1 LFTDHTLRV
10 IEYDRVLSQ
19 LGDRAESVPG
29 RERVMAIRPFADFE
43 KVRERQARSRESIA
57 LHQSTIGFPSTAH
70 DDIRPVLAP
79 LHAAGTIL
87 EIPDLL
93 KLARFLRVVREAK
106 DVLSRDAVGPILADL
121 GAALVP
127 AQDLES
133 RITHAIDPSG
143 QIQDGATPRLGRLR
157 RQAVAT
163 REALR
168 GRLESFLTS
177 RELRHDP
184 DGYVTIRGG
193 RYVIS
198 VPAGD
203 RSKVQGIVHD
213 QSASG
218 HTFFI
223 EPFAVVDENN
233 ALARCEAEVREEER
247 RIIAELSDR
256 ASELLPALARDVDLL
271 TELDVCR
278 ATARLATELEMI
290 VPDVLEGSR
299 RVRLVGCRHPLML
312 AQAAERGSVIPL
324 ELTMDADVRIL
335 ILTGPNMGGK
345 TVALKTLGVSAIMA
359 MAGLPVAASPGT
371 EFPHFRTIVADI
383 GDEQSIERNLSTFA
397 SHLRH
402 LVEFMEKRQDPA
414 LILLD
419 ELGTG
424 TDPAEGGALGRAYLE
439 MADGPDTK
447 IIATTHLPALKA
459 FAAEYRGAVNGSMS
473 FDEDSLAP
481 RFTLE
486 IGVPGR
492 SHAFEIAAR
501 LSFPRP
507 VLERARALLTTEER
521 RMDHLLAEVERARQR
536 AADAERRTE
545 AIQREAE
552 AKLQEAQRRQG
563 EAERILREA
572 RSAAAEEAD
581 EMLRETRAFLKET
594 RRQLTTGPVSNRT
607 VEESGRRLREKEREV
622 AVHRP
627 PRPDI
632 GADYPSIPAEE
643 VRPGV
648 KLWSIDLG
656 AVVIADEVPSSRGM
670 VHVTKSGI
678 RFAVSVARLR
688 RPPGDAPLVER
699 HGGIRA
705 EIESIEPVR
714 TEIDLRGMSGDEAVR
729 ALERYLDSAV
739 LNSIGIVRII
749 HGKGTGVLRQRV
761 SEVLSS
767 HAGVIDFRPGEA
779 GEGGGGVTVA
789 RLGDH

>member
-1 LFTDHTLRV
+1 
-10 IEYDRVLSQ
+10 
-19 LGDRAESVPG
+19 
-29 RERVMAIRPFADFE
+29 
-43 KVRERQARSRESIA
+43 
-57 LHQSTIGFPSTAH
+57 
-70 DDIRPVLAP
+70 
-79 LHAAGTIL
+79 
-87 EIPDLL
+87 
-93 KLARFLRVVREAK
+93 
-106 DVLSRDAVGPILADL
+106 
-121 GAALVP
+121 
-127 AQDLES
+127 
-133 RITHAIDPSG
+133 
-143 QIQDGATPRLGRLR
+143 
-157 RQAVAT
+157 
-163 REALR
+163 
-168 GRLESFLTS
+168 
-177 RELRHDP
+177 
-184 DGYVTIRGG
+184 
-193 RYVIS
+193 
-198 VPAGD
+198 
-203 RSKVQGIVHD
+203 
-213 QSASG
+213 
-218 HTFFI
+218 
-223 EPFAVVDENN
+223 
-233 ALARCEAEVREEER
+233 
-247 RIIAELSDR
+247 
-256 ASELLPALARDVDLL
+256 
-271 TELDVCR
+271 
-278 ATARLATELEMI
+278 
-290 VPDVLEGSR
+290 
-299 RVRLVGCRHPLML
+299 
-312 AQAAERGSVIPL
+312 
-324 ELTMDADVRIL
+324 
-335 ILTGPNMGGK
+335 
-345 TVALKTLGVSAIMA
+345 
-359 MAGLPVAASPGT
+359 
-371 EFPHFRTIVADI
+371 
-383 GDEQSIERNLSTFA
+383 
-397 SHLRH
+397 
-402 LVEFMEKRQDPA
+402 
-414 LILLD
+414 
-419 ELGTG
+419 
-424 TDPAEGGALGRAYLE
+424 
-439 MADGPDTK
+439 
-447 IIATTHLPALKA
+447 
-459 FAAEYRGAVNGSMS
+459 
-473 FDEDSLAP
+473 
-481 RFTLE
+481 
-486 IGVPGR
+486 
-492 SHAFEIAAR
+492 
-501 LSFPRP
+501 